1 MQSFDDF
8 ISSLRQSLLQ
18 PLPGKNVQYEMAS
31 MFRRNEIPALES
43 ITGFKESAVCILL
56 YEKDGEIVFPLIERV
71 VYEGVHSGQIAFPGG
86 KKDETDS
93 DLKITALRE
102 LHEETGIK
110 VDKENVAGQLSQLYI
125 PPSNFMVFPFVASLH
140 QPPQFQISEFE
151 VQQVVECSLSELL
164 NDAIIKETIVT
175 VSNGLKIK
183 TPYFDIQGKIVWGA
197 TAMILNELKSIIRSN
212 DATSSFFQSR

>member
-31 MFRRNEIPALES
+31 MFRRNEMPALES

-71 VYEGVHSGQIAFPGG
+71 VYDGVHSGQISFPGG
-86 KKDETDS
+86 KKDETDP

-110 VDKENVAGQLSQLYI
+110 VDEENVAGQLSQLYI
-125 PPSNFMVFPFVASLH
+125 PPNKFFVFPFFFPFDL
-140 QPPQFQISEFE
+140 PPHF
-151 VQQVVECSLSELL
+151 
-164 NDAIIKETIVT
+164 
-175 VSNGLKIK
+175 
-183 TPYFDIQGKIVWGA
+183 
-197 TAMILNELKSIIRSN
+197 
-212 DATSSFFQSR
+212 

>member
-1 MQSFDDF
+1 MQSFDHF
-8 ISSLRQSLLQ
+8 ISSLRKSLLQ

-31 MFRRNEIPALES
+31 MFRRNEILALES

-71 VYEGVHSGQIAFPGG
+71 VYDGVHSGQIAFPGG
-86 KKDETDS
+86 KKDETDP

-110 VDKENVAGQLSQLYI
+110 VDEENVAGQLSQLYI
-125 PPSNFMVFPFVASLH
+125 PPSNFMVSPFVASLH

-175 VSNGLKIK
+175 VANGLKIK
-183 TPYFDIQGKIVWGA
+183 TPYFDIRGKVVWGA
-197 TAMILNELKSIIRSN
+197 TAMILNELKFIIRSN
-212 DATSSFFQSR
+212 DATSSFFRSR